1 MAAHGYSW
9 ENYHAAPSYRDDSQ
23 SWRLRWWILLAVL
36 LSIFLHVLLFFAFSV
51 IRVTGLA
58 GAFGSPE
65 LDDRPMRVE
74 RVSID
79 PAKLQN
85 LDDISLAEGAPEQSV
100 EQAAQ
105 ESFLDAQLE
114 KIEMEEQAAVLREIV
129 ATPLVDKVQNLAP
142 PAAGETPAETSPLEA
157 LAAEMESRS
166 AEDITRELDS
176 VREELI
182 KNSQVSAAQAI
193 MELGGSEASLDD
205 AKADL
210 LKELVERTADQ
221 TGAGTRGVPEGYADL
236 DDLLS
241 YDGPAV
247 DLNKPIMMPT
257 DLLFDYN
264 EATLK
269 EGAKLSL
276 MKLGF
281 LIQKNPG
288 ATFIIQGHSDSFG
301 SDAYNV
307 DLSRRRAFAVVD
319 WLVGSLK
326 LDRGQMKAEGFG
338 SANPIADPGGTIEE
352 QALNRRVEIVVR

>member
-1 MAAHGYSW
+1 MAAYGYSW
-9 ENYHAAPSYRDDSQ
+9 ENYQAGSVYRDESQ

-36 LSIFLHVLLFFAFSV
+36 LSIFLHVLLFFAFNV

-65 LDDRPMRVE
+65 MDDRPMRVD

-85 LDDISLAEGAPEQSV
+85 LDDISVADAAPEQSA

-105 ESFLDAQLE
+105 ETFLDAELD
-114 KIEMEEQAAVLREIV
+114 KIEMEEETAQREIV
-129 ATPLVDKVQNLAP
+129 ATPLVSKIENMAP
-142 PAAGETPAETSPLEA
+142 RASGEMPAETTPLED
-157 LAAEMESRS
+157 LLAEMEDRT
-166 AEDITRELDS
+166 AEDMTRELDS
-176 VREELI
+176 VRDELI
-182 KNSQVSAAQAI
+182 KNSQAAAAQTI
-193 MELGGSEASLDD
+193 LELGGAEASLDD
-205 AKADL
+205 AKAEL
-210 LKELVERTADQ
+210 LKDLAERTADAS
-221 TGAGTRGVPEGYADL
+221 GSGTRGVPEGYADL

-281 LIQKNPG
+281 LIQKNPNS
-288 ATFIIQGHSDSFG
+288 TFTIQGHSDSFG
-301 SDAYNV
+301 GAAYNV
-307 DLSRRRAFAVVD
+307 ELSQRRALAVKD

-326 LDRGQMKAEGFG
+326 LEPGQMQTEGFG
-338 SANPIADPGGTIEE
+338 SSRPIVDPNGTVEE